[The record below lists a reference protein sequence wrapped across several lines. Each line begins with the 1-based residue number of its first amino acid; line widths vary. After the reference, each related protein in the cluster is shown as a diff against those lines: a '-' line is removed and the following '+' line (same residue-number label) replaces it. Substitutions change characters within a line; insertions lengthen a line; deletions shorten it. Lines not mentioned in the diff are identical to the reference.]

1 VVSTPYKPV
10 IVFDEEEEES
20 DEEFEAVFF
29 DDSEDDGDFDIVTS
43 KEIDPKKASNIAL
56 IRTILTKINSLKH
69 TGKDVTKIE
78 EKMVF
83 VLNCKDED
91 KKLILA
97 RSCLEVVDKLD
108 KETDEEI
115 FEETAQRYHA
125 LRARLLVL
133 AKKGRNVN
141 IFSSSVEDASQ
152 AISKSEFSEAERII
166 DEVMAKL
173 DKM

>member
-1 VVSTPYKPV
+1 M
-10 IVFDEEEEES
+10 
-20 DEEFEAVFF
+20 A
-29 DDSEDDGDFDIVTS
+29 
-43 KEIDPKKASNIAL
+43 
-56 IRTILTKINSLKH
+56 
-69 TGKDVTKIE
+69 
-78 EKMVF
+78 F

-97 RSCLEVVDKLD
+97 KSCLEAVDVLD

-125 LRARLLVL
+125 LRARLMVL

-141 IFSSSVEDASQ
+141 IFSSNVEDASQ
-152 AISKSEFSEAERII
+152 AISKSDFSKAESII
-166 DEVMAKL
+166 DEVMAEL